1 MKNYACEKCGSMDLF
16 IKSNGSQTG
25 LYCSDCGKWIK
36 WVSKSELPLVEKF
49 IEEQKN
55 DNICNI
61 HTDGKVE
68 LDKNYLL
75 EQMCRQ
81 VSDFLFTNYNP
92 HTSVIITDNKIQ
104 IVEDKVGIPIKRF

>member
-49 IEEQKN
+49 IE
-55 DNICNI
+55 DNKR
-61 HTDGKVE
+61 TVE
-68 LDKNYLL
+68 TIT
-75 EQMCRQ
+75 
-81 VSDFLFTNYNP
+81 TNYTVMKSPIIPTDELFSKWSQEVNP
-92 HTSVIITDNKIQ
+92 YAFEEE
-104 IVEDKVGIPIKRF
+104 IVERFIEWMKNQTK